1 MDVVRMGGVF
11 VSSALLLAACAGVSG
26 GGSRTALLSAADSE
40 TSALEFR
47 AVANKLA
54 IRVPGLVELT
64 GDRMLARTFDP
75 ELRRRALL
83 WKLDGTA
90 AFQQALFRTDPLG
103 AAVETWALAIQVQ
116 DAVESK
122 ALQDTFGN
130 LQPIAQE
137 GARSITAAIEDE
149 TRFIVRRPEGFARL
163 KEFVTQWAHEHPTS
177 LPFST
182 RPSIQPL
189 LAQIASSQQL
199 GVMEAFGSA
208 TASVADLSTKLDI
221 YAASLPKSIRWEA
234 ELAAI
239 DASRTD
245 TGRLALATLQSANG
259 VLGRANT
266 LLSNEGMKELS
277 GAAVS
282 SLRGERVAAL
292 GDIDRQRID
301 TLDRLGQERAAVL
314 SGVDRQRAATLADLD
329 AKIARG
335 LEGAERMRAQ
345 TMTDVEGMLTR
356 TLVRITVALGA
367 LMALGALLVWLVLRS
382 GALRRPPT
390 GT

>member
-1 MDVVRMGGVF
+1 
-11 VSSALLLAACAGVSG
+11 
-26 GGSRTALLSAADSE
+26 
-40 TSALEFR
+40 
-47 AVANKLA
+47 
-54 IRVPGLVELT
+54 
-64 GDRMLARTFDP
+64 
-75 ELRRRALL
+75 
-83 WKLDGTA
+83 
-90 AFQQALFRTDPLG
+90 
-103 AAVETWALAIQVQ
+103 
-116 DAVESK
+116 
-122 ALQDTFGN
+122 
-130 LQPIAQE
+130 
-137 GARSITAAIEDE
+137 
-149 TRFIVRRPEGFARL
+149 
-163 KEFVTQWAHEHPTS
+163 
-177 LPFST
+177 
-182 RPSIQPL
+182 
-189 LAQIASSQQL
+189 
-199 GVMEAFGSA
+199 MEAFGSA
-208 TASVADLSTKLDI
+208 TASLADLSTKLDI

-259 VLGRANT
+259 VLARADT

-367 LMALGALLVWLVLRS
+367 LMALGAFLVWLVLRS
-382 GALRRPPT
+382 GVPRRPPT

>member
-1 MDVVRMGGVF
+1 MDVARMGGVF
-11 VSSALLLAACAGVSG
+11 VSSAVLLAACAGMSG
-26 GGSRTALLSAADSE
+26 GGSRTALLNAADSE
-40 TSALEFR
+40 ASALEYR
-47 AVANKLA
+47 AAANKLA
-54 IRVPGLVELT
+54 IRIPGLVEQT
-64 GDRMLARTFDP
+64 GDQILARTFDP
-75 ELRRRALL
+75 EIRRRALL

-116 DAVESK
+116 DAVESA
-122 ALQDTFGN
+122 ALRDTFGN

-149 TRFIVRRPEGFARL
+149 TRFIVRRPEGFTRL
-163 KEFVTQWAHEHPTS
+163 KEFVTHWAHEHPTS

-259 VLGRANT
+259 VLARADT

-382 GALRRPPT
+382 GVLRRSST
-390 GT
+390 GS

>member
-1 MDVVRMGGVF
+1 MDVARMGGVF
-11 VSSALLLAACAGVSG
+11 VSSAVLLAACAGMSG
-26 GGSRTALLSAADSE
+26 GGSRTALLNAADSE

-47 AVANKLA
+47 AVSNKLA

-103 AAVETWALAIQVQ
+103 AAVETWTLAIQVQ

-163 KEFVTQWAHEHPTS
+163 KEFVTRWAHENPTS

-208 TASVADLSTKLDI
+208 TASLADLSTKLDI

-259 VLGRANT
+259 VLARADT

-382 GALRRPPT
+382 GVPRRPPT

>member
-1 MDVVRMGGVF
+1 MDVARMGGVF
-11 VSSALLLAACAGVSG
+11 VSSAVLLAACAGMSG
-26 GGSRTALLSAADSE
+26 GGSRTALLNAAESE
-40 TSALEFR
+40 ATALEYR
-47 AVANKLA
+47 AAANKLA
-54 IRVPGLVELT
+54 IRIPGLVEQT
-64 GDRMLARTFDP
+64 GDQMLARTFDP

-83 WKLDGTA
+83 WKIDLTA
-90 AFQQALFRTDPLG
+90 AFQQALFRSDPLG
-103 AAVETWALAIQVQ
+103 AAVETWTLAIQIE

-122 ALQDTFGN
+122 DLQDTFGN
-130 LQPIAQE
+130 LQPIVQE
-137 GARSITAAIEDE
+137 GARNITAAIEDQ
-149 TRFIVRRPEGFARL
+149 TKFIARRPEGYARL
-163 KEFVTQWAHEHPTS
+163 KEFVTQWAHEHPAS

-182 RPSIQPL
+182 RPSVQPL
-189 LAQIASSQQL
+189 LARIASSQQL
-199 GVMEAFGSA
+199 GLIEAFGSV
-208 TASVADLSTKLDI
+208 TASVADLNTKLDI
-221 YAASLPKSIRWEA
+221 YAASLPKSIRWQA

-245 TGRLALATLQSANG
+245 TGRLALATLQSANW
-259 VLGRANT
+259 VLGRADT
-266 LLSNEGMKELS
+266 LLSNQGMKELS

-282 SLRGERVAAL
+282 SLRGERVAVL
-292 GDIDRQRID
+292 SDIDRQRID
-301 TLDRLGQERAAVL
+301 TFDRLGRERAAVL
-314 SGVDRQRAATLADLD
+314 SAVDGQRTATLADLD

-382 GALRRPPT
+382 GVLRRPPT

>member
-11 VSSALLLAACAGVSG
+11 VSSAFLLAACAGMSG
-26 GGSRTALLSAADSE
+26 GGSRTALLNAADSE

-103 AAVETWALAIQVQ
+103 AAVETWTLAIQVQ

-122 ALQDTFGN
+122 ALRDTFGN

-163 KEFVTQWAHEHPTS
+163 KEFVTEWAHEHPIS

-182 RPSIQPL
+182 RPSIQAL
-189 LAQIASSQQL
+189 LAQIASSQNL
-199 GVMEAFGSA
+199 GLVEVFGA
-208 TASVADLSTKLDI
+208 TTASLADLSTKLDI
-221 YAASLPKSIRWEA
+221 YAAALPKSIRWEG
-234 ELAAI
+234 EVAAI
-239 DASRTD
+239 DASGTD
-245 TGRLALATLQSANG
+245 TGRLALATLQSANA
-259 VLGRANT
+259 VLGRAGT

-277 GAAVS
+277 GATVS
-282 SLRGERVAAL
+282 SLRSERVAVL

-314 SGVDRQRAATLADLD
+314 SGVDGQRTATLADLD
-329 AKIARG
+329 KKIARG

-345 TMTDVEGMLTR
+345 TMTDMESMLTR

-382 GALRRPPT
+382 GVLRRSST
-390 GT
+390 GS

>member
-1 MDVVRMGGVF
+1 MDVARMGGVF
-11 VSSALLLAACAGVSG
+11 VSSAVLLAACAGMSG
-26 GGSRTALLSAADSE
+26 GGSRTALLNAADSE

-47 AVANKLA
+47 AVSNKLA

-103 AAVETWALAIQVQ
+103 AAVETWTLAIQVQ

-208 TASVADLSTKLDI
+208 TASLADLSTKLDI

-245 TGRLALATLQSANG
+245 TGRLALATLQSANA
-259 VLGRANT
+259 VLGRTDT

-367 LMALGALLVWLVLRS
+367 LMALGAFLVWLVLRS
-382 GALRRPPT
+382 GVPRRPPT

>member
-1 MDVVRMGGVF
+1 MDVARMGGVF
-11 VSSALLLAACAGVSG
+11 VSSAVLLAACAGMSG
-26 GGSRTALLSAADSE
+26 GGSRTALLNAADSE

-208 TASVADLSTKLDI
+208 TASLADLSTKLDI

-367 LMALGALLVWLVLRS
+367 LMALGAFLVWLVLRS
-382 GALRRPPT
+382 GVPRRPPT

>member
-1 MDVVRMGGVF
+1 MDVARMGGVF
-11 VSSALLLAACAGVSG
+11 VSSAVLLAACAGMSG
-26 GGSRTALLSAADSE
+26 GGSRTALLNAADSE

-116 DAVESK
+116 DAVESA
-122 ALQDTFGN
+122 ALRDTFGN

-259 VLGRANT
+259 VLARADT

-282 SLRGERVAAL
+282 SLRGERVAVL
-292 GDIDRQRID
+292 GDVDRQRID
-301 TLDRLGQERAAVL
+301 TLDRLGHERAAVL

-367 LMALGALLVWLVLRS
+367 LMALGAFLVWLVLRS
-382 GALRRPPT
+382 GVPRRPPT

>member
-1 MDVVRMGGVF
+1 MDVARMGGVF
-11 VSSALLLAACAGVSG
+11 VSSAVLLAACAGMSG
-26 GGSRTALLSAADSE
+26 GGSRTALLNAADSE

-47 AVANKLA
+47 AVSNKLA

-259 VLGRANT
+259 VLARADT

-382 GALRRPPT
+382 GVLRRSST
-390 GT
+390 GS

>member
-1 MDVVRMGGVF
+1 MDVARMGGVF
-11 VSSALLLAACAGVSG
+11 VSSAVLLAACAGMSG
-26 GGSRTALLSAADSE
+26 GGSRTALLNAADSE

-47 AVANKLA
+47 AVSNKLA

-137 GARSITAAIEDE
+137 GARSITAAIEAE

-208 TASVADLSTKLDI
+208 TASLADLSTKLDI

-259 VLGRANT
+259 VLARADT

-382 GALRRPPT
+382 GVLRPPRT

>member
-1 MDVVRMGGVF
+1 MDVARMGCVF
-11 VSSALLLAACAGVSG
+11 VSSAVLLAACAGVSG

-47 AVANKLA
+47 AVATKLA

-90 AFQQALFRTDPLG
+90 AFQQALFRSDPLG
-103 AAVETWALAIQVQ
+103 AAVETWTLAIQVQ

-122 ALQDTFGN
+122 DLRDTFGN

-137 GARSITAAIEDE
+137 GARSITAAIEAE
-149 TRFIVRRPEGFARL
+149 TRFIVRRPEGYTRL
-163 KEFVTQWAHEHPTS
+163 KEFVTEWAHGNPIS

-199 GVMEAFGSA
+199 GLMEAFGSV
-208 TASVADLSTKLDI
+208 TASVADLNTKLDI

-282 SLRGERVAAL
+282 SLRGERVAVLA
-292 GDIDRQRID
+292 DIDRQRID
-301 TLDRLGQERAAVL
+301 TFQRLGQERAAVL
-314 SGVDRQRAATLADLD
+314 SGIDGQRIATLADLD

-356 TLVRITVALGA
+356 TLVRIAVALGA
-367 LMALGALLVWLVLRS
+367 LMTLGGLLVWLVLRS

>member
-1 MDVVRMGGVF
+1 MDVARMGGVF
-11 VSSALLLAACAGVSG
+11 VSSAVLLAACAGMSG
-26 GGSRTALLSAADSE
+26 GGSRTALLNAADSE

-83 WKLDGTA
+83 WKLDGPA

-208 TASVADLSTKLDI
+208 TASLADLSTKLDI

-282 SLRGERVAAL
+282 SLRGERVAVL
-292 GDIDRQRID
+292 GDVDRQRID

-314 SGVDRQRAATLADLD
+314 SGVDGQRAATLADLD

-382 GALRRPPT
+382 GVPRRPPT

>member
-1 MDVVRMGGVF
+1 MDVARMGGVF
-11 VSSALLLAACAGVSG
+11 VSSAVLLAACAGMSG
-26 GGSRTALLSAADSE
+26 GGSRTALLNAADSE

-47 AVANKLA
+47 AVSNKLA

-116 DAVESK
+116 DAVESA
-122 ALQDTFGN
+122 ALRDTFGN

-208 TASVADLSTKLDI
+208 TASLADLSTKLDI

-259 VLGRANT
+259 VLARADT

-367 LMALGALLVWLVLRS
+367 LMALGAFLVWLVLRS
-382 GALRRPPT
+382 GVPRRPPT

>member
-1 MDVVRMGGVF
+1 MDVARMGGVF
-11 VSSALLLAACAGVSG
+11 VSSAVLLAACAGMSG
-26 GGSRTALLSAADSE
+26 GGSRTALLNAADSE

-47 AVANKLA
+47 AVSNKLA

-208 TASVADLSTKLDI
+208 TASLADLSTKLDI

-245 TGRLALATLQSANG
+245 TGRLALATLQSANA
-259 VLGRANT
+259 VLGRTDT

-292 GDIDRQRID
+292 GDIDRQRVD

-367 LMALGALLVWLVLRS
+367 LMALGALLVWLVLPS
-382 GALRRPPT
+382 GVLRPPRT

>member
-11 VSSALLLAACAGVSG
+11 VSSAVLLAACAGMSG
-26 GGSRTALLSAADSE
+26 GGSRTALLNAADSE

-301 TLDRLGQERAAVL
+301 TLDRLGHERAALL
-314 SGVDRQRAATLADLD
+314 SGVDGQRAATLADLD

-345 TMTDVEGMLTR
+345 TMTDVEGVLTR

-367 LMALGALLVWLVLRS
+367 LMALGAFLVWLVLRS
-382 GALRRPPT
+382 GVPRRPPT

>member
-11 VSSALLLAACAGVSG
+11 SSAFLLAACAGMSG
-26 GGSRTALLSAADSE
+26 GGSRTALLNAADSE

-103 AAVETWALAIQVQ
+103 AAVETWTLAIQVQ

-122 ALQDTFGN
+122 ALRDTFGN

-163 KEFVTQWAHEHPTS
+163 KEFVTQWAHEHPIS

-182 RPSIQPL
+182 RPSIQAL

-199 GVMEAFGSA
+199 GVIEAFGSA
-208 TASVADLSTKLDI
+208 TASLTDLSAKLDI
-221 YAASLPKSIRWEA
+221 YAAALPKSIRWEG
-234 ELAAI
+234 ELAAL

-245 TGRLALATLQSANG
+245 TGRLALATLQSANA
-259 VLGRANT
+259 VLGRAGT

-282 SLRGERVAAL
+282 SLRGERVAVL

-314 SGVDRQRAATLADLD
+314 SGVDGQRSATLADLD

-345 TMTDVEGMLTR
+345 TMTDMESMLTR

-382 GALRRPPT
+382 GVLRRSPT
-390 GT
+390 GG